1 MSHSNPLSHGA
12 GNTATKERE
21 IWHKAE
27 IEGKEVKKKKTEE
40 EGEEKGDEKVEKN
53 SSTVSILYPDSMK
66 SRVVVEEFHLFCRKW
81 PQNLLN
87 GKKLETKKRE
97 ISLKT
102 PFILFLF

>member
-102 PFILFLF
+102 PFILFFF